1 MTKLPVMKKIKYK
14 TSVTLL
20 IVLASLVCLLLCLM
34 VIRIFSPGEEA
45 VVGIFSLAAT
55 LIGTIFIAIELKNS
69 SDVTCSEMLIDL
81 NNYFHDS
88 DRLMKVY
95 EILEKCHDEKNYDAS
110 QWKDVSSVEIAQ
122 YCTFFENLFLLYRH
136 HIASIDDLD
145 DLFGYRFFI
154 FVNNPYI
161 QEKYIFPTSSSYAE
175 IFELYKVWI
184 RHRCQE
190 NNGTKGW
197 QRHIPCSDYI
207 IPYDYLD
214 RKLYLY
220 DYGTDTYNKSL
231 KTFEAKGKRF
241 EMRQLGFDS
250 ITTIIRLQ
258 DKVVETLADKD
269 TYYALTR
276 AEILESVQLDYV
288 AGIFNESGEMV
299 SFAIIVK
306 NRAGARS
313 LAGDFGLSPEK
324 CYTFDAVCADQE
336 WRGYGFHR
344 QFIKWAMELTESAG
358 IENILATVSPDNAP
372 SRQNFL
378 AEGFV
383 IKDTKTKYSGLK
395 RDLMIKHKE
404 D

>member
-1 MTKLPVMKKIKYK
+1 MKKIKYK

-20 IVLASLVCLLLCLM
+20 IVLASLVCILLCLM

-69 SDVTCSEMLIDL
+69 SEVTCSEMLIDL

-95 EILEKCHDEKNYDAS
+95 EVLEKCNEENDCAAS
-110 QWKDVSSVEIAQ
+110 LWKDVSSVEVAQ

-136 HIASIDDLD
+136 HIASIEDLD
-145 DLFGYRFFI
+145 DLFGYRFFS

-184 RHRCQE
+184 KHRCQE
-190 NNGTKGW
+190 NNGAKGW

-207 IPYDYLD
+207 IPYEYLD

-220 DYGTDTYNKSL
+220 DYGTETYNKSL
-231 KTFEAKGKRF
+231 KVFEAKGKKF

-250 ITTIIRLQ
+250 ISAIIRLQ
-258 DKVVETLADKD
+258 DKVVGAMEDKD
-269 TYYALTR
+269 TYYPLSR

-288 AGIFNESGEMV
+288 AGIFNETSELV
-299 SFAIIVK
+299 SFAVIVG
-306 NRAGARS
+306 NRTGSRN
-313 LAGDFGLSPEK
+313 LADDFGLAPDK
-324 CYTFDAVCADQE
+324 CLTFDAVCADSE
-336 WRGYGFHR
+336 WRGCGFHR
-344 QFIKWAMELTESAG
+344 QFIKWTVELSESAG
-358 IENILATVSPDNAP
+358 IGNILATVSPDNAP

-383 IKDTKTKYSGLK
+383 VKDTKTKYSGLK
-395 RDLMIKHKE
+395 RDLMLKHLT

>member
-1 MTKLPVMKKIKYK
+1 MKKINYK

-20 IVLASLVCLLLCLM
+20 VVLASLVCILICLM

-55 LIGTIFIAIELKNS
+55 LIGTIFIAIELKNNS
-69 SDVTCSEMLIDL
+69 EVTCSEMLINL

-95 EILEKCHDEKNYDAS
+95 EVLEKCNDEKDYTAG
-110 QWKDVSSVEIAQ
+110 QWKDVSSAEVAQ

-145 DLFGYRFFI
+145 DLFGYRFFS

-184 RHRCQE
+184 KHRCQE
-190 NNGTKGW
+190 NNGAKGW

-207 IPYDYLD
+207 IPYEYLD

-220 DYGTDTYNKSL
+220 DYGIETYNKTL
-231 KTFEAKGKRF
+231 KVFEAKGKRF
-241 EMRQLGFDS
+241 VMRQLGFDS
-250 ITTIIRLQ
+250 ISTIIRLQ
-258 DKVVETLADKD
+258 NKVVDYIEDKD
-269 TYYALTR
+269 TYYGLSR

-288 AGIFNESGEMV
+288 AGIFNEDDEMV
-299 SFAIIVK
+299 AFAVIVN
-306 NRAGARS
+306 NRTGGRS
-313 LAGDFGLSPEK
+313 LAVDFGLAPNK
-324 CYTFDAVCADQE
+324 CFTFDAVCSDPE
-336 WRGYGFHR
+336 WRGFGFHR
-344 QFIKWAMELTESAG
+344 QFIKWTVELSESAG
-358 IENILATVSPDNAP
+358 IGNILATVSPDNAP
-372 SRQNFL
+372 SRLNFL

-383 IKDTKTKYSGLK
+383 VKDTKTKYSGLK
-395 RDLMIKHKE
+395 RDLLLKCVA

>member
-1 MTKLPVMKKIKYK
+1 MKKIKYK

-20 IVLASLVCLLLCLM
+20 IVLATLVCILICLM

-69 SDVTCSEMLIDL
+69 SEVTCSEMLIDL

-95 EILEKCHDEKNYDAS
+95 EILEKCDDEKNYDAS
-110 QWKDVSSVEIAQ
+110 LWKDVSSVEIAQ

-184 RHRCQE
+184 KHRRQE
-190 NNGTKGW
+190 NNGAKGW

-207 IPYDYLD
+207 IPYEYLD
-214 RKLYLY
+214 RKLYLF
-220 DYGTDTYNKSL
+220 DYGTETYNKSL
-231 KTFEAKGKRF
+231 KVFESKGKKF

-250 ITTIIRLQ
+250 ISQIMRLQ
-258 DKVVETLADKD
+258 DKVVDAIENKK
-269 TYYALTR
+269 TYYALSR

-288 AGIFNESGEMV
+288 AGIFNDANEMV
-299 SFAIIVK
+299 SFAVIVG
-306 NRAGARS
+306 NREGTRN
-313 LAGDFGLSPEK
+313 LAADFGLEPGK
-324 CYTFDAVCADQE
+324 CCTFDAVCSDPE

-344 QFIKWAMELTESAG
+344 QFIKWAMELANSIG
-358 IENILATVSPDNAP
+358 VRNILATVSPDNTP
-372 SRQNFL
+372 SKRNFL
-378 AEGFV
+378 DEGFV
-383 IKDTKTKYSGLK
+383 IKDTKTKYSGLE
-395 RDLMIKHKE
+395 RDFMLKYHVSFS
-404 D
+404 

>member
-1 MTKLPVMKKIKYK
+1 MKKIKYK

-20 IVLASLVCLLLCLM
+20 IVLATLVCILICLM

-69 SDVTCSEMLIDL
+69 SEVTCSEMLIDL

-95 EILEKCHDEKNYDAS
+95 EILEKCNDENDYDAS
-110 QWKDVSSVEIAQ
+110 HWNEVSSVEIAQ

-161 QEKYIFPTSSSYAE
+161 QEKYIFPTSSSYAQ

-184 RHRCQE
+184 RHRRQE
-190 NNGTKGW
+190 NGGAKGW
-197 QRHIPCSDYI
+197 QRYVPCADYI
-207 IPYDYLD
+207 IPDEYLD
-214 RKLYLY
+214 RKLYLF
-220 DYGTDTYNKSL
+220 DYGTGTYNKSL
-231 KTFEAKGKRF
+231 KVFEAKGRHF

-250 ITTIIRLQ
+250 ISDLIRLQ
-258 DKVVETLADKD
+258 DKVLDSIEDKD
-269 TYYALTR
+269 TYYPLSR
-276 AEILESVQLDYV
+276 AEILESVQMDHV
-288 AGIFNESGEMV
+288 AGIFNEADEMV
-299 SFAIIVK
+299 SFAVIVG
-306 NRAGARS
+306 NRAGTRS
-313 LAGDFGLSPEK
+313 LACDFRLAPDK
-324 CYTFDAVCADQE
+324 CCTFDAVCSDPG

-344 QFIKWAMELTESAG
+344 QFIKWAVELAESAG

-372 SRQNFL
+372 SKRNFI
-378 AEGFV
+378 ADGFV
-383 IKDTKTKYSGLK
+383 VKDTKTKYSGVK
-395 RDLMIKHKE
+395 RDLLLKQVSCIE
-404 D
+404 S